1 MTGVHAETAAPREA
15 LDGARVLFGVG
26 GLIAVALG
34 AFVLF
39 APVASANVALLLAAA
54 LVGIYAVVTG
64 LVYLGVAIFTRGT
77 GGWSRVGHSLLG
89 LLYVIGGVVIF
100 SNLLLSG
107 GVLAIFLSVTLGV
120 LWILEAV
127 LAFATLKTSE
137 NKGWTVVYAIVSI
150 VAGLTLIL
158 SPLMGAVTI
167 WWLFGISM
175 VVLGIVQIARAF
187 KLGAAK

>member
-1 MTGVHAETAAPREA
+1 MTTTETEYAPRHDA
-15 LDGARVLFGVG
+15 VDGARVLFGVG
-26 GLIAVALG
+26 GLIAVVLG
-34 AFVLF
+34 VFVLF
-39 APVASANVALLLAAA
+39 APVASANVALVLAAA

-64 LVYLGVAIFTRGT
+64 LVYLGVAIFTKGT

-89 LLYVIGGVVIF
+89 LLYVVGGIIIF

-107 GVLAIFLSVTLGV
+107 GVLAIFLAVTLGV

-127 LAFATLKTSE
+127 LAFATLKSSK
-137 NKGWTVVYAIVSI
+137 NKAWTVIYAILSI
-150 VAGLTLIL
+150 IAGLVLIITPL
-158 SPLMGAVTI
+158 SGVVTI

-187 KLGAAK
+187 KIR